1 MENPS
6 ASEMLHH
13 LFPPL
18 AFLVDEC
25 FDVFDEDLVKDV
37 VFPLPTPK
45 AVDLLERCLGQR
57 EAVIWRALGENWL
70 NPNVRQPHEIV
81 PYSPRFQDGWSP
93 GVINFTFMDHS
104 ENNSKR
110 SSMISVTKHSVSSDD
125 MVIVNEYDAYRD
137 ELMGMGSKIGLV
149 TISRDAQN
157 VKELSVNKGE
167 YLEVKDAFLR
177 MTLFQ
182 EYCGLSYSRF
192 SQLQKCKLLSLRD
205 FKIS

>member
-1 MENPS
+1 MENPN
-6 ASEMLHH
+6 APEMLHH

-37 VFPLPTPK
+37 LYPLPTPK

-70 NPNVRQPHEIV
+70 NPNVRQPHETV

-93 GVINFTFMDHS
+93 GVINFTFMDHQS
-104 ENNSKR
+104 GSNSKR
-110 SSMISVTKHSVSSDD
+110 SSTISVAKHSVSSDE
-125 MVIVNEYDAYRD
+125 MVNEFDAYRD

-149 TISRDAQN
+149 TIPRDAQN
-157 VKELSVNKGE
+157 IKELSVNKGE
-167 YLEVKDAFLR
+167 YLEVKDAFSR
-177 MTLFQ
+177 STLQ
-182 EYCGLSYSRF
+182 NPAD
-192 SQLQKCKLLSLRD
+192 SLD
-205 FKIS
+205 LK

>member
-1 MENPS
+1 MENPN
-6 ASEMLHH
+6 APEMLHH

-37 VFPLPTPK
+37 LYPLPTPK

-70 NPNVRQPHEIV
+70 NPNVRQPHETV

-93 GVINFTFMDHS
+93 GVINFTFMDHQS
-104 ENNSKR
+104 AGGNSKR
-110 SSMISVTKHSVSSDD
+110 SSMISVAKHSVSSDD
-125 MVIVNEYDAYRD
+125 MVNEFDAYRD

-149 TISRDAQN
+149 TIPREAQN

-167 YLEVKDAFLR
+167 YLEVKYAF
-177 MTLFQ
+177 
-182 EYCGLSYSRF
+182 SRIVI
-192 SQLQKCKLLSLRD
+192 
-205 FKIS
+205 FKSPAD